1 MAVVTDKDLRSRF
14 SFSEN
19 EIAQLHADAEKYES
33 GEWPEG
39 ETVLIGRPCVYGER
53 MKSIT
58 YRDTEA
64 EVRRMDERVHEPFRL
79 LALSSAQRLRR
90 LILLAGSLFS
100 CCRCRQ
106 WLQASSVAGCPLM
119 RCSQMRTFARLMAM
133 R

>member
-53 MKSIT
+53 M
-58 YRDTEA
+58 
-64 EVRRMDERVHEPFRL
+64 
-79 LALSSAQRLRR
+79 
-90 LILLAGSLFS
+90 
-100 CCRCRQ
+100 
-106 WLQASSVAGCPLM
+106 
-119 RCSQMRTFARLMAM
+119 
-133 R
+133 